1 MSRDHAIAPPLD
13 DTTHSATILA
23 PPATRHRVARLT
35 AIQLAVVG
43 AGVLLV
49 RLALDLGESS
59 STIGAAGRTASV
71 GVAGSG
77 DLLAKVLITVLVVV
91 AVARG
96 TGALALRIGQPRVV
110 GEIVGGF
117 LLGPTVLGALA
128 PELAAWLIPADALP
142 ALDAFAQ
149 LGLILFI
156 FLVGLELDTSLVR
169 RQGHQAAV
177 LSNVGMVVPFTF
189 GVGIALVLHPTF
201 GEGVAFAPFAL
212 FLGASMAI
220 TAFPVLAAILT
231 ERGLARKA
239 LGSLALTCAAV
250 DDVTAWFL
258 LAVVV
263 ALVRATSPADA
274 AVSAALAV
282 TFALVMI
289 VAVRPLLQRVVSRFM
304 PDERVTPGAMAL
316 VVVGLLASA
325 WTTETIGIH
334 AVFGAFLF
342 GAVLPLRLPV
352 ADALHS
358 RIGTLTSVLLLPAF
372 FAVTGLRTDLWAVA
386 GDPRAAWGA
395 FALIMLAAVG
405 GKLGAVSVTARM
417 LGMSWR
423 NSTAL
428 GVLMNTRGLTELVIL
443 GIGLQLGAIPQ
454 DLYGLLVVMA
464 LVTTAATTP
473 LLALILPSTRS
484 ARRFARYQM
493 PPRAIVPPDI

>member
-1 MSRDHAIAPPLD
+1 MSSDKA
-13 DTTHSATILA
+13 LA
-23 PPATRHRVARLT
+23 PHPSQTADRATVLTRSARRRRVVRLT
-35 AIQLAVVG
+35 AVQLAVVG
-43 AGVLLV
+43 VGVLLV
-49 RLALDLGESS
+49 RLALDLGASNV
-59 STIGAAGRTASV
+59 GAVDGRTAS
-71 GVAGSG
+71 AGAAGHG
-77 DLLAKVLITVLVVV
+77 DLLAKVLLAALVVV
-91 AVARG
+91 AVARV

-128 PELAAWLIPADALP
+128 PGVSAWLVPADALP

-149 LGLILFI
+149 LGLVLFM

-189 GVGIALVLHPTF
+189 GVGIALALHPTF
-201 GEGVAFAPFAL
+201 GDGVAFAPFAL

-220 TAFPVLAAILT
+220 TAFPVLARILA
-231 ERGLARKA
+231 ERGLARRP
-239 LGSLALTCAAV
+239 LGALALTCAAV

-258 LAVVV
+258 LAAVI

-274 AVSAALAV
+274 AMTGALAV
-282 TFALVMI
+282 GFALVMI
-289 VAVRPLLQRVVSRFM
+289 VAVRPLLRRVVSRLM
-304 PDERVTPGAMAL
+304 PDERVTPSAMAL

-334 AVFGAFLF
+334 AIFGAFMF
-342 GAVLPLRLPV
+342 GAVLPLQMPV
-352 ADALHS
+352 VEALHS

-372 FAVTGLRTDLWAVA
+372 FAATGLHTDLWAVA

-395 FALIMLAAVG
+395 FGLIMLAAVG
-405 GKLGAVSVTARM
+405 GKFGAISVTARS
-417 LGMSWR
+417 LGMTWR
-423 NSTAL
+423 DSTAL

-443 GIGLQLGAIPQ
+443 GIGLQLGAIPH

-473 LLALILPSTRS
+473 LLALILPSTRNSRRPLAVSDAAAS
-484 ARRFARYQM
+484 ARSL
-493 PPRAIVPPDI
+493 

>member
-1 MSRDHAIAPPLD
+1 MNSHKA
-13 DTTHSATILA
+13 LA
-23 PPATRHRVARLT
+23 PPASQSADRATVLTWSARRQRVVRLT
-35 AIQLAVVG
+35 AVQLAVVG
-43 AGVLLV
+43 VGVLLV
-49 RLALDLGESS
+49 HFALDLGASNVGEVD
-59 STIGAAGRTASV
+59 GRTAS
-71 GVAGSG
+71 AGAAGHG
-77 DLLAKVLITVLVVV
+77 DLLAKVLLAALVVV
-91 AVARG
+91 AVARV

-128 PELAAWLIPADALP
+128 PGLSAWLVPADALP

-149 LGLILFI
+149 LGLVLFM

-189 GVGIALVLHPTF
+189 GVGIALALHPTF
-201 GEGVAFAPFAL
+201 GDGVAFAPFAL

-220 TAFPVLAAILT
+220 TAFPVLARILA
-231 ERGLARKA
+231 ERGLARRP
-239 LGSLALTCAAV
+239 LGALALTCAAV

-258 LAVVV
+258 LAAVI

-274 AVSAALAV
+274 AMTGALAV
-282 TFALVMI
+282 GFALVMI
-289 VAVRPLLQRVVSRFM
+289 VAVRPLLRRLVSRLM
-304 PDERVTPGAMAL
+304 PDERVSPSAMAL

-334 AVFGAFLF
+334 AIFGAFMF
-342 GAVLPLRLPV
+342 GAVLPLQVPV
-352 ADALHS
+352 VEALHG

-372 FAVTGLRTDLWAVA
+372 FAATGLHTDLWAVA

-395 FALIMLAAVG
+395 FGLIMLAAVG
-405 GKLGAVSVTARM
+405 GKFGAISVTARG
-417 LGMSWR
+417 LGMTWR
-423 NSTAL
+423 DSTAL

-443 GIGLQLGAIPQ
+443 GIGLQLGAIPH

-473 LLALILPSTRS
+473 LLALILPSTRNSRRLLAVSDAAAS
-484 ARRFARYQM
+484 ARSL
-493 PPRAIVPPDI
+493 